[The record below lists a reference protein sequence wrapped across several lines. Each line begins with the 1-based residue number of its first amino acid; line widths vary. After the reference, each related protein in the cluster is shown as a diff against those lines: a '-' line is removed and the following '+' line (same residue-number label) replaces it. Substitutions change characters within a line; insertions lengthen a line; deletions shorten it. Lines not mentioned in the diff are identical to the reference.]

1 MMKKVFYTLATIVLI
16 SACQPKQDVNA
27 KMEAFHL
34 NQVRL
39 LDGPFKRAQEAD
51 LKYIL
56 EMDVDRLI
64 APYLVEAGL
73 TPVKEGYGNW
83 EGSGL
88 NGHIGGHYL
97 SALSMMYAANG
108 SPELNKKIDY
118 MLAELKKAQDANGN
132 GYLSGVPD
140 GKVIWEE
147 IAAGNI
153 RSDYFSLNDRW
164 VPLYNIHKIFA
175 GLRDAYLYAS
185 KPEALEMWKS
195 LSDWWLT
202 MTNNLSDDQIQLML
216 KSEHGGLNEVFAD
229 LYKETGE
236 VKYLEMAEKLSHK
249 VLLDPLLLGEDHL
262 TGMHAN
268 TQIPKVIGYERV
280 AEESGKQDWHQASV
294 FFWDE
299 VVNNRSIAIG
309 GNSVREHFHSKDNF
323 RPMVTSEQGP
333 ETCNTYNMMRLSKEL
348 FLADEEVK
356 YLDYY
361 EKAQINHI
369 LSSQHPDGGFV
380 YFTPARPRHYRVY
393 SQPDQA
399 MWCCV
404 GSGIENHTK
413 YGELIYSHKR
423 EDLFVNLFIA
433 SELDWNDKG
442 VQLTQTTSFPEAE
455 SSELKLS
462 LEESKSFK
470 INLRIPS
477 WINGEMDVQVNGS
490 EVSTHKLNGYLVLDR
505 EWNDGDVIE
514 FSLPMSLDFEQLPDG
529 SNWVAFTSGP
539 VVMAAV
545 TDSTDLDGLWAD
557 DSRMGHVANGQFY
570 PVDKAPLIVSSKENL
585 LEKVNRE
592 SPVQLKINQL
602 YGDDKELSLVPFFQI
617 HEARYMMYWPYVDSA
632 GLESLVAET
641 AAKEAER
648 MVLRK
653 ITVDVVS
660 PGEQQPESEH
670 GFKGENTWMG
680 YSNERY
686 WRSGWGWFSYTM
698 TNRNKQAKYLRV
710 QFESDNENGLAVLI
724 NGTQLSEMVTEAGLG
739 EIYVDLPSSELLEV
753 RIQGIPDKHMP
764 RIYDVRLLSEK
775 L

>member
-1 MMKKVFYTLATIVLI
+1 MMKKIFYALAVIVLI
-16 SACQPKQDVNA
+16 NACQPKQEVNA
-27 KMEAFHL
+27 QMEAFHL
-34 NQVRL
+34 NQVNL
-39 LDGPFKRAQEAD
+39 LDGPFKRAQETD

-56 EMDVDRLI
+56 DMDVDRLL
-64 APYLVEAGL
+64 APYLIEAGL
-73 TPVKEGYGNW
+73 EPAKEGYGNW

-97 SALSMMYAANG
+97 SALSMMYAATG
-108 SPELNKKIDY
+108 SSELNEEIDY
-118 MLAELKKAQDANGN
+118 MLAELKRAQDANGN

-147 IAAGNI
+147 IAEGNI

-175 GLRDAYLYAS
+175 GLRDAYWYAD
-185 KPEALEMWKS
+185 KPEALEIWKS

-202 MTNNLSDDQIQLML
+202 MTNNLSDEQIQLML

-236 VKYLEMAEKLSHK
+236 AKYLVMAEKLSHK

-280 AEESGKQDWHQASV
+280 AEESGKQDWHQAAV

-413 YGELIYSHKR
+413 YGELIYSHKGD
-423 EDLFVNLFIA
+423 DLFVNLFIA
-433 SELDWNDKG
+433 SELDWNEKG
-442 VQLTQTTSFPEAE
+442 IQLTQTTSFPERE

-462 LEESKSFK
+462 LEESKSFS

-477 WINGEMDVQVNGS
+477 WIDGEMVVQVNGS
-490 EVSTHKLNGYLVLDR
+490 EAPAQKLNGYLVLDR

-514 FSLPMSLDFEQLPDG
+514 LSLPMSIDFEQLPDG

-570 PVDKAPLIVSSKENL
+570 PVAKAPLIVSSKENL
-585 LEKVNRE
+585 LDKVNRE
-592 SPVQLKINQL
+592 SPAQLTISQL
-602 YGDDKELSLVPFFQI
+602 YGDDKEMSLVPFYQI

-641 AAKEAER
+641 ASKEAER
-648 MVLRK
+648 MALRK
-653 ITVDVVS
+653 LTVDVVS

-670 GFKGENTWMG
+670 GFKGEDTWMG

-686 WRSGWGWFSYTM
+686 WRSGRGWFSYDL
-698 TNRNKQAKYLRV
+698 TNSDGRAKFLRI
-710 QFESDNENGLAVLI
+710 QYEADNENGLVLYVNDELI
-724 NGTQLSEMVTEAGLG
+724 EEVHTNVGLG
-739 EIYVDLPSSELLEV
+739 EIKVPISDGGNLKVKIS
-753 RIQGIPDKHMP
+753 GIADKHLP
-764 RIYDVRLLSEK
+764 RIYDVRLLSE
-775 L
+775 